1 MNELNR
7 PLTLQEAAAQ
17 VSTSR
22 SRLWRAMSDGHLA
35 VEKRRVAGRSVWTV
49 LESDLARWAEE
60 FLDATELIPVPEAAS
75 IGSEHPRTLANGHEQ
90 TSEHSRMS
98 VNDREQSRT
107 NKSEQS
113 SNPPVELYLALV
125 DRLQRAERR
134 TVELELTLQQSQR
147 LLCENAES
155 ITEREARAKQAEAV
169 AESHQQ
175 REQELTT
182 ENSRLLSELETTRR
196 QLEEAQK
203 PSGLLSWL
211 GLRKKRTAPASVNKA
226 V

>member
-1 MNELNR
+1 MDA
-7 PLTLQEAAAQ
+7 T
-17 VSTSR
+17 
-22 SRLWRAMSDGHLA
+22 SDG
-35 VEKRRVAGRSVWTV
+35 
-49 LESDLARWAEE
+49 
-60 FLDATELIPVPEAAS
+60 
-75 IGSEHPRTLANGHEQ
+75 SERPRTLANDREQ
-90 TSEHSRMS
+90 SSEYPRTS
-98 VNDREQSRT
+98 VNDREHSRMNT
-107 NKSEQS
+107 SEQS

-155 ITEREARAKQAEAV
+155 ITEREARAMQAEAV
-169 AESHQQ
+169 AEGYQQ

-182 ENSRLLSELETTRR
+182 ENSRLLSELEATRR
-196 QLEEAQK
+196 RLEEAQK

-211 GLRKKRTAPASVNKA
+211 GLRKKRTAPASVDKA